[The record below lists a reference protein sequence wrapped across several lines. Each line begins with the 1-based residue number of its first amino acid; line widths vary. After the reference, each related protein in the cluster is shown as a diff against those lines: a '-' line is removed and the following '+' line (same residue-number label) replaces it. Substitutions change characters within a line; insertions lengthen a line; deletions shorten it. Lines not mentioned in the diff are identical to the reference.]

1 MSINI
6 STQSFESRPKT
17 DHETTA
23 LNGIKKKKKLQK
35 FVFELAKKKKKK
47 QQQSQSQ
54 TIVINGA
61 KDKAGGLF

>member
-23 LNGIKKKKKLQK
+23 LNGIKKKKKKLQK
-35 FVFELAKKKKKK
+35 FVFELAKKKKPNKVK
-47 QQQSQSQ
+47 
-54 TIVINGA
+54 V
-61 KDKAGGLF
+61 KLLL